1 MQTLDLIQGSPEW
14 LSARAQYFTA
24 SEAPAMLGL
33 SKYKTRQELLR
44 EKATGITPEVSART
58 QHLFDKGHEAE
69 AAARPLAEELIGE
82 ELYPATGV
90 LEVEG
95 LQLLA
100 SFDGITMDE
109 SQCWENKMFN
119 AEFAAYVRD
128 EQDAPDTHWPQLEQQ
143 LLVSGASRVLF
154 TVGDESVW
162 YVSRPERRAQLIAGW
177 KQFAEDVANYQ
188 HVETAAPAVGSV
200 VKDLPAVM
208 VHVSG
213 QVSIIDNFSLFETA
227 LRDFIDNR
235 LVRKPQSDQDF
246 ADLGEQIAS
255 LKKAEAA
262 LDAAEVQ
269 MLSQVESVDAMK
281 RTKDMLH
288 KLARDNRLVAEK
300 LLAAEKENRKAEIV
314 RSGVDALVAHV
325 SALSERI
332 GQTMPIMQGNFGGVI
347 KGLKSLDS
355 MRSNVADELA
365 RMKIETNATADRIEA
380 NKKTV
385 EDMSLFPDFAAVC
398 TKAPE
403 DFAALLAMRVGQ
415 RKAAEEKRIE
425 EGRAKIR
432 AEEQAKAQREADAKA
447 AAEREAHR
455 QADAAEREAQ
465 AKEAARIAAQSAA
478 AQKVIDDAAAEAKRA
493 AEADA
498 AQKLHDLAAQQ
509 AEQRLAEKSQPAP
522 AANDHNDGRV
532 EMLISV
538 SALAEMMDAR
548 ELGLFVHYGE
558 RLIQERRATA

>member
-1 MQTLDLIQGSPEW
+1 MKTLDLIQGSPEW
-14 LSARAQYFTA
+14 LASRAQYFTA

-44 EKATGITPEVSART
+44 EKATGITPEVSAST
-58 QHLFDKGHEAE
+58 QYLFDKGHEAE
-69 AAARPLAEELIGE
+69 AAARPLAEEIIGE
-82 ELYPATGV
+82 ELYPLTGA

-95 LQLLA
+95 LPLLA

-109 SQCWENKMFN
+109 SQCWENKMWN
-119 AEFAAYVRD
+119 EEFADYVAGFR
-128 EQDAPDTHWPQLEQQ
+128 DAPDTHWPQLEQQ
-143 LLVSGASRVLF
+143 LLISGALSVLF
-154 TVGDESVW
+154 TVSDGTVDKTVKLL
-162 YVSRPERRAQLIAGW
+162 YVSNPERRAQLIAGW
-177 KQFAEDVANYQ
+177 HQFAEDVANYQ
-188 HVETAAPAVGSV
+188 HVETAAPAVAAV
-200 VKDLPAVM
+200 VKDLPAVL
-208 VHVSG
+208 VKVSG

-235 LVRKPQSDQDF
+235 LVRKPQNDQDF

-300 LLAAEKENRKAEIV
+300 LLATEKENRKAEIV
-314 RSGVDALVAHV
+314 RAGVDALVAHIA
-325 SALSERI
+325 ALSERI
-332 GQTMPIMQGNFGGVI
+332 GQTMPIVQGNFGGVI

-365 RMKIETNATADRIEA
+365 RMKVETNATADRIEA

-385 EDMSLFPDFAAVC
+385 DDMSLFPDFAAVC

-415 RKAAEEKRIE
+415 RKAAEEKRLE
-425 EGRAKIR
+425 ADRARIR

-447 AAEREAHR
+447 AAERA
-455 QADAAEREAQ
+455 AQ
-465 AKEAARIAAQSAA
+465 AKEAARIAAESAA

-493 AEADA
+493 ADA
-498 AQKLHDLAAQQ
+498 VAAKQQ
-509 AEQRLAEKSQPAP
+509 AEQRKDEQAASPAP
-522 AANDHNDGRV
+522 VVCEIDTSPIDALRREISGLAGQMIEFELVRACAALERI
-532 EMLISV
+532 L
-538 SALAEMMDAR
+538 
-548 ELGLFVHYGE
+548 GE
-558 RLIQERRATA
+558 RQAAA